1 MYVFRKSRFQLPSL
15 QKPSAVPV
23 HSQPSPQN
31 YQQQSNQK
39 AHSSQHSS
47 RKQSSSEATR
57 NQTTTPNASFEGGS
71 KIVPVSSKGEEG
83 VHTVELGQP
92 VSSVMK
98 QHGYEAG
105 ETCCIFL
112 SRFHFGL
119 QESFK
124 YLLSS
129 LISR

>member
-39 AHSSQHSS
+39 APSSQHSS
-47 RKQSSSEATR
+47 RKVSSSEVTR
-57 NQTTTPNASFEGGS
+57 NQTTAVTTPNTSFEGGS

-105 ETCCIFL
+105 ETYCIFL
-112 SRFHFGL
+112 SRFHFGICCPL
-119 QESFK
+119 
-124 YLLSS
+124 
-129 LISR
+129 

>member
-31 YQQQSNQK
+31 RQQQSNQK
-39 AHSSQHSS
+39 APSSQHCS
-47 RKQSSSEATR
+47 RKVSSSEVTR
-57 NQTTTPNASFEGGS
+57 NQTTAATTPQTTAATTPNTSFEGGS

-105 ETCCIFL
+105 
-112 SRFHFGL
+112 
-119 QESFK
+119 
-124 YLLSS
+124 
-129 LISR
+129 